1 MNQTENKQNV
11 EVQVYSFTEFF
22 TSKAIYP
29 VGIDSYQRPYVWSKS
44 KVEELIKDLNEYLK
58 KPNDL
63 QYYMGNILL
72 HQNNQKQKLFII
84 DGQQRLTTLCT
95 LYYVLNDGLMDNGK
109 MALEYHSPI
118 SAKNIVNTRD
128 LFQKIKEDWKGK
140 ADFLFNNIQLT
151 FITTL
156 SEDLAFTFF
165 DTQNNRG
172 VKLNPTDLLKAYHL
186 RAIGNAEY
194 LNIQINCAF
203 RWEKIQDSKT
213 LFGQKKDFIAELF
226 HQFIWRSRCWNGQK
240 VIYRE
245 SDNDVLNEFQ
255 KKTIKQLQPDTI
267 PLYPNTN
274 NSMATA
280 LQLKSIHQFTLY
292 PATVEIS
299 NTSAFLPFTLRQP
312 ISEGLGFFLFAE
324 KYADLVKILFI
335 NKDIS
340 DHEIQSVRQFYNQVL
355 QHISLYLK
363 ELYLLAIVMYFD
375 KFGSKRLLEF
385 TLCFD
390 HVIGALRL
398 EKYYIFKEAPL
409 KFIKE
414 TDNNIFDVIS
424 QSFLPDE
431 IIEFLSELKSVGQNI
446 EIAKVYAKTDLPE
459 NGVRGNYKDSLFKYY
474 DRGSF
479 LDKENWITN
488 NFLNSKLQCP
498 SNQ

>member
-1 MNQTENKQNV
+1 MSYVANIQNV
-11 EVQVYSFTEFF
+11 EVQVFSFQEFF
-22 TSKAIYP
+22 AQQAIYP
-29 VGIDSYQRPYVWSKS
+29 VGIDSYQRPYVWGKS
-44 KVEELIKDLNEYLK
+44 KILELIKDLREYLEN
-58 KPNDL
+58 PNNL

-72 HQNNQKQKLFII
+72 HQHNEKQKLFII

-95 LYYVLNDGLMDNGK
+95 LYYVLNDSLLPNGR

-118 SAKNIVNTRD
+118 SAKNIVNAKA
-128 LFQKIKEDWKGK
+128 LFQEIKTEWQDK
-140 ADFLFNNIQLT
+140 ADFLFKNLQFT
-151 FITTL
+151 FIITL

-194 LNIQINCAF
+194 VNIQTNCAT
-203 RWEKIQDSKT
+203 RWEKIQGSKT

-245 SDNDVLNEFQ
+245 QDEDILNEFQ
-255 KKTIKQLQPDTI
+255 KKTIKHTQPDTV

-274 NSMATA
+274 NTLATA
-280 LQLKSIHQFTLY
+280 LQLKSQHQFTLY
-292 PATVEIS
+292 PAAVEMS
-299 NTSAFLPFTLRQP
+299 STSAYLPFTLRQP

-324 KYADLVKILFI
+324 KYADLVKIIFF
-335 NKDIS
+335 NQDNTNA
-340 DHEIQSVRQFYNQVL
+340 EIIAVRNFYYEVL

-363 ELYLLAIVMYFD
+363 ELHLLAIVMYFD

-385 TLCFD
+385 TLWFD
-390 HVIGALRL
+390 HVLGALRL
-398 EKYYIFKEAPL
+398 EKHYIFKEAAL

-424 QSFLPDE
+424 QSFRSEDV
-431 IIEFLSELKSVGQNI
+431 ITFLNELKNVSQNLEI
-446 EIAKVYAKTDLPE
+446 EKIYARTDLPD
-459 NGVRGNYKDSLFKYY
+459 NGVRGSYKSNLYKYY
-474 DRGSF
+474 NKTTLVAKS
-479 LDKENWITN
+479 NWITPT
-488 NFLNSKLQCP
+488 FLNSKLQ
-498 SNQ
+498 